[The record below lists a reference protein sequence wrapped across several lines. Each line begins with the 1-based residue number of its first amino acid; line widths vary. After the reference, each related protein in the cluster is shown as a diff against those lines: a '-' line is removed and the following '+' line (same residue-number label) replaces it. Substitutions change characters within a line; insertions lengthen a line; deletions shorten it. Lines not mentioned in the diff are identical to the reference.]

1 MDRISR
7 HQVDAR
13 QNSNFDTMSTPISF
27 ELAQTNEGNA
37 MDLTSGIF
45 TAPKTGTYFFSF
57 TGMAS
62 FPATSSSSEVY
73 CIIYKLVFIW
83 TGVLSG
89 RLGLKTQT
97 PTIINGVHCRP
108 CSRSWTWIRVIKSG
122 WRLLTYHQGR
132 IWLTVHGTP
141 PISRVSC
148 CWRKLWHPFNF

>member
-73 CIIYKLVFIW
+73 CIIYKLVFI
-83 TGVLSG
+83 
-89 RLGLKTQT
+89 
-97 PTIINGVHCRP
+97 
-108 CSRSWTWIRVIKSG
+108 
-122 WRLLTYHQGR
+122 
-132 IWLTVHGTP
+132 
-141 PISRVSC
+141 
-148 CWRKLWHPFNF
+148 